1 MEGRIEEIKQ
11 TVREGMKNME
21 NSKYCTPT
29 IEEIKVG
36 FELQY
41 HNFSIDEA
49 GIPELN
55 YDRWDTTTLNENN
68 VKVFM
73 EYGIKGGIRVKH
85 LDREDIESLG
95 WKLTKDRD
103 FEFDA
108 QYLKKD
114 DIFWDLTYDIEEH
127 TLSIEEFYQSKL
139 CSKQS
144 YLTNP
149 SLYSSRTVFQ
159 GTIRNKSEL
168 KTLMKWLNIN

>member
-49 GIPELN
+49 GVPELN
-55 YDRWDTTTLNENN
+55 YDRWDTITLKENN
-68 VKVFM
+68 VKIFM
-73 EYGIKGGIRVKH
+73 EYGIKGGIRVKY
-85 LDREDIESLG
+85 LDREDIEECG
-95 WKLTKDRD
+95 WKYDTIRYEEIEKYIIHREEVAQVKSRLVLSRNIIRD
-103 FEFDA
+103 FIA
-108 QYLKKD
+108 
-114 DIFWDLTYDIEEH
+114 IELVEMY
-127 TLSIEEFYQSKL
+127 TWVNAPNEEEY
-139 CSKQS
+139 
-144 YLTNP
+144 N
-149 SLYSSRTVFQ
+149 RIFQ

-168 KTLMKWLNIN
+168 KTLMRWLNI